1 MVMTTS
7 LCTSPS
13 MESHSILAHMPVMV
27 KETMGYLLTDLSGIY
42 VDCTLGA
49 GGHAAAILQSLNP
62 EGELI
67 GIDRDQL
74 AIANFQR
81 QLKRWPS
88 RVILLHSRYALLG
101 ELLQS
106 QDIGQVDGVLFD
118 LGLASFQ
125 IDEPERGFSY
135 LRDGPLDMRL
145 DSNQKITAEFV
156 INDYD
161 ERTLAALIRDYG
173 EERHWR
179 RVARAIVRARKD
191 GPIESTLQLA
201 DIIAGIIPKP
211 QVIKSL
217 SRCFQALRV
226 HINQELDELR
236 AGLDAAVNYLKPGG
250 RVVVICYQSL
260 EDKVVKELFA
270 RYSGI
275 CQCPKDLPQ
284 CTCGVQKVLRVLNRR
299 AIQPTAKEIEANPRA
314 RSARLRVA
322 QKISSGGT
330 R

>member
-1 MVMTTS
+1 
-7 LCTSPS
+7 
-13 MESHSILAHMPVMV
+13 MPVMV
-27 KETMGYLLTDLSGIY
+27 KETMGYLLTDLSGTY

-49 GGHAAAILQSLNP
+49 GGHAAAILQSLNR

-67 GIDRDQL
+67 GIDRDER

-101 ELLQS
+101 ELLKN
-106 QDIGQVDGVLFD
+106 QDVVQVDGVLFD

-135 LRDGPLDMRL
+135 LRDGPLDMRM

-156 INDYD
+156 VNAYD
-161 ERTLAALIRDYG
+161 ERTLGEVVRDYG

-179 RVARAIVRARKD
+179 RVARAIVRARKH

-201 DIIAGIIPKP
+201 DIITGVIPKP

-226 HINQELDELR
+226 HINRELDELR
-236 AGLDAAVNYLKPGG
+236 AGLDAAVSFLKPGS
-250 RVVVICYQSL
+250 RLVVICYQSL
-260 EDKVVKELFA
+260 EDRVVKELFA
-270 RYSGI
+270 MHSGI

-284 CTCGVQKVLRVLNRR
+284 CICGAQKVLQVLNRR
-299 AIQPTAKEIEANPRA
+299 AIRPSAKEIEDNPRA

-322 QKISSGGT
+322 QKISPGGAK
-330 R
+330 